1 MKPSKNIFQP
11 GQNCWVKST
20 ADFSTPLID
29 CANYYKALHSA
40 IVKASHSIFIV
51 GWDIDSRIRLLRGE
65 DEKQSEAPSVISDLL
80 EWKAKQNPDINI
92 YLLRWDSSL
101 AFFSQ
106 REMWAKEVWDEN
118 TPDNVHAELDD
129 SIPLGGS
136 QHQKVVVVDD
146 EVVFSGGMDVST
158 NRWDTREHPVI
169 SSERI
174 GPDGEYGPLHDVQMV
189 SSGPVVEDFAKLARW
204 RWQRVA
210 NTSPVDIREKPV
222 NSNNDELPS
231 TWPDGFPPMFKNVEC
246 ALARTIPFMDDVKPA
261 QEVRHMLLDLIS
273 EAESFIY
280 IENQF
285 TARMEIAEAL
295 NKQLKLKPDLSVI
308 IVSSFE
314 PKGKFEC
321 EAFWATRREFK
332 AVVEEGIDSQRVKL
346 TYSSIQDMQGR
357 TAYKRIHSK
366 VMTIDDKYLVI
377 GSSNLSNRSMT
388 LDTEIDTILFGNSED
403 NKAMIAHVRD
413 DLLAEHTGRT
423 LEEVAELLAK
433 SAESGAEQLPVEA
446 LMHGQLAHGYVL
458 TEVRDEIFTQTST
471 DNMYRALSDP
481 EEPLI
486 SLPTLGGGV
495 IPARNPRRRSIMMLI
510 ALVFVSIFAGLLFW
524 ASQSIEWL
532 SSESISAFLEKSRG
546 TYFALPTVLLVYV
559 VGGLLFF
566 PVTVLSLAVAA
577 IFGPIW
583 GPVYGI
589 MGALLSSAILFAIGK
604 VAGNAGLRKMGGP
617 KVATIDEK
625 LKRSGIVGVAA
636 IRMLPVA
643 PFSLVNLVA
652 GISSVGIAQF
662 LVGTFLGM
670 FPPMIAKGLVGDS
683 IAQIW
688 QNPSVATISYLAIG
702 IVLWGLLIW
711 GSQKFARYYQLKKQ
725 QSGEST
731 NTSTPDMNEP
741 SNDGEKCTA

>member
-11 GQNCWVKST
+11 GQNCWVKSS

-65 DEKQSEAPSVISDLL
+65 DEKKSEAPSVISELL
-80 EWKAKQNPDINI
+80 EWKAKRNPNINI

-118 TPDNVHAELDD
+118 TPENVQAELDD

-136 QHQKVVVVDD
+136 QHQKVVVIDD

-158 NRWDTREHPVI
+158 NRWDTRDHPVI
-169 SSERI
+169 SSDRL

-210 NTSPVDIREKPV
+210 NTPPVDLREKSV
-222 NSNNDELPS
+222 NSNNNALPN
-231 TWPDGFPPMFKNVEC
+231 TWPDDFPPMFKNVEC

-261 QEVRHMLLDLIS
+261 QEVRHMLLDLIN

-285 TARMEIAEAL
+285 TARIEIAEAL

-388 LDTEIDTILFGNSED
+388 LDTEIDTVLFGNSSD
-403 NKAMIAHVRD
+403 NKAMIAQVRD

-423 LEEVAELLAK
+423 LKDVAALLAEHTAS
-433 SAESGAEQLPVEA
+433 SAKQGPVEA

-458 TEVRDEIFTQTST
+458 TEVRDEIFTQTPT

-486 SLPTLGGGV
+486 SLPTLGGDV

-577 IFGPIW
+577 IFGPVW

-604 VAGNAGLRKMGGP
+604 VAGNSGLRKMGGP
-617 KVATIDEK
+617 KVATIDDK

-652 GISSVGIAQF
+652 GISSIGIVQF

-702 IVLWGLLIW
+702 IVLWALLIW
-711 GSQKFARYYQLKKQ
+711 GSQKFARYYQARKQ
-725 QSGEST
+725 SIESSIQSDSKCST
-731 NTSTPDMNEP
+731 HDKEEG
-741 SNDGEKCTA
+741 DKCAA

>member
-40 IVKASHSIFIV
+40 IVRASHSIFIV

-80 EWKAKQNPDINI
+80 EWKAKQNPDISI

-118 TPDNVHAELDD
+118 TPDNVQAELDD

-136 QHQKVVVVDD
+136 QHQKVVVIDD

-158 NRWDTREHPVI
+158 NRWDTREHPVL
-169 SSERI
+169 SSERQ

-210 NTSPVDIREKPV
+210 NTSPVDIREKSV

-231 TWPDGFPPMFKNVEC
+231 TWPDEFPPMFRNVEC
-246 ALARTIPFMDDVKPA
+246 ALARTIPFMNDVKPA

-285 TARMEIAEAL
+285 TARIEIAEAL

-403 NKAMIAHVRD
+403 NKAMVAHVRD
-413 DLLAEHTGRT
+413 DLLAEHTGRA
-423 LEEVAELLAK
+423 LEDVAELLAK
-433 SAESGAEQLPVEA
+433 SAESGAEQSPVEA

-458 TEVRDEIFTQTST
+458 TEVRDEIFTETST

-495 IPARNPRRRSIMMLI
+495 MPARNPRRRSIMILI

-559 VGGLLFF
+559 IGGLLFF

-583 GPVYGI
+583 GPIYGI

-652 GISSVGIAQF
+652 GISSVGIVQF

-711 GSQKFARYYQLKKQ
+711 GSQKFARYYQLRKQ

-731 NTSTPDMNEP
+731 NTTQKDVNEP
-741 SNDGEKCTA
+741 ANDGEKCTA